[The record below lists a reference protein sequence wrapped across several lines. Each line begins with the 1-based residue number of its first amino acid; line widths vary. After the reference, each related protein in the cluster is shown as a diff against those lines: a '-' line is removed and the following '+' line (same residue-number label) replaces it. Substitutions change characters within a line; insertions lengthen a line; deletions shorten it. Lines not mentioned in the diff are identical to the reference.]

1 MDVDI
6 TRFVLV
12 GVEWSGLAMWPLV
25 GRMVGKDY
33 CSISRARASSNLL
46 RQAPGCIHKLG
57 KLDSCCCANHHAG
70 IVDSK

>member
-1 MDVDI
+1 MDVDG

-12 GVEWSGLAMWPLV
+12 GVEWSGLTMWPLV

-33 CSISRARASSNLL
+33 CSISRARASSKPLTSTWL
-46 RQAPGCIHKLG
+46 HSQA
-57 KLDSCCCANHHAG
+57 KLDSANHHAD